1 MEVEEPCPN
10 NNIIHN
16 SNVPKIYRPKPRKLC
31 VSYNSFKK
39 FHNNKNKTNNKHYP
53 LSPSMNACFN
63 FKKNLNN
70 NGENKNEFKN
80 NNKKRPKLDFE
91 EISLEEI
98 EKDFNKLKAR
108 SEVIKVEKE
117 LLYLLR
123 NSTKDNSVDDNCK
136 DSLKIKRPKNPFLEN
151 LE

>member
-1 MEVEEPCPN
+1 MEIEEQCSN
-10 NNIIHN
+10 IIIHN

-31 VSYNSFKK
+31 ISYKSSKK
-39 FHNNKNKTNNKHYP
+39 AHNNKKTYNKYYP
-53 LSPSMNACFN
+53 LSPVSNTCFN
-63 FKKNLNN
+63 FKNDLNSN
-70 NGENKNEFKN
+70 DENKNEFKN
-80 NNKKRPKLDFE
+80 NNKKKPKFDFE

-108 SEVIKVEKE
+108 SEVTKVEKE

>member
-1 MEVEEPCPN
+1 MEIEEPCPN
-10 NNIIHN
+10 IIIHN

-31 VSYNSFKK
+31 VSYKSSKK
-39 FHNNKNKTNNKHYP
+39 THKNKNSTNNKHYP
-53 LSPSMNACFN
+53 LSPISNTCFN
-63 FKKNLNN
+63 FKNNLNSN
-70 NGENKNEFKN
+70 EENKNEIKN
-80 NNKKRPKLDFE
+80 NNKKRSKLDFE

-108 SEVIKVEKE
+108 SEVVKVEKE

-151 LE
+151 FE